1 MASVAGL
8 SVLPGEARIMRMKV
22 SVIAWYSNSLAVG
35 DWGICC
41 WIVSVTWGG

>member
-8 SVLPGEARIMRMKV
+8 SVLLGEARIMRIWV

-35 DWGICC
+35 
-41 WIVSVTWGG
+41 V